1 MFKDD
6 YEKYLY
12 LLRLIKFEKLTDLL
26 INKRKRNIC
35 VDASRYLKV
44 QIPVL
49 IFELYATGSM
59 K

>member
-12 LLRLIKFEKLTDLL
+12 LLRLIKFENLTDLL
-26 INKRKRNIC
+26 INKRMRNIC
-35 VDASRYLKV
+35 VDASRYFQV

-49 IFELYATGSM
+49 IFELYVTGSM